1 MNVIGINGFGRIGR
15 CFTRIALNDNSIE
28 IALIND
34 LADISTLAHLL
45 KYDSIHGTLNIS
57 FTIEGNTLHFE
68 NGKKII
74 FTQEKDP
81 SQIPWG
87 NYSVETVVES
97 TGMFLTRDSASKHLR
112 NGVKRVILS
121 APANDTDIP
130 TVVMGIN

>member
-34 LADISTLAHLL
+34 LSDISTLAHLL

-68 NGKKII
+68 NGKKISTI
-74 FTQEKDP
+74 
-81 SQIPWG
+81 IILG
-87 NYSVETVVES
+87 NGKEIQRVKVK
-97 TGMFLTRDSASKHLR
+97 FLGPL
-112 NGVKRVILS
+112 
-121 APANDTDIP
+121 
-130 TVVMGIN
+130 M